1 MRETREKGWV
11 GARSPLLGPHA
22 PVRATRACRP
32 TGSLPARAAFNP
44 ATTPSD
50 PEAPGTRRGA
60 GRPEYGGRARSPRGP
75 PAQGLAGTPTPPHT
89 PTPARR
95 PRRSPCS
102 GPGWTHVR
110 LPAVAARGRPRGPQ
124 VPRPRHPSAGPSH
137 PFILSGAW
145 RGPANPRPHV
155 SGLAA
160 RPAYAAQPAALRE
173 PGDVGRAWGR
183 LCLPFSC
190 FFFFLLPPFSLGWA
204 DRSE

>member
-1 MRETREKGWV
+1 MGGRPFPTPRPSRPCPGNPGLPPHRGASRPAQHSTPQRRRLTR
-11 GARSPLLGPHA
+11 
-22 PVRATRACRP
+22 RP
-32 TGSLPARAAFNP
+32 R
-44 ATTPSD
+44 
-50 PEAPGTRRGA
+50 GTRRGA